1 MLRIF
6 TYLLCVSLLWSCSAA
21 KSGGKRGESGEV
33 EPEQLR
39 PTVDTRFQELFFQA
53 QLEKAKGN
61 KQKAYELFE
70 SALKI
75 EPSNA
80 ATHFELGK
88 ADLNDYRNPAAAL
101 EHAKLCVASDKT
113 NPWYVE
119 LLGNANAELGK
130 YDAAIKAYREAY
142 RLSPDYQE
150 LLYTLAETQLKAGK
164 IADAIATYDE
174 MEKRYGIY
182 EELSFQKQMLYMEL
196 NDREKAGRE
205 LEKLAE
211 YYPDQPQY
219 WGMAA
224 QHYQRYGMKEKAIMS
239 LERMVKADPNNGQVH
254 MQLSEFYAMQ
264 QDEQRSYDEL
274 KLAFGTND
282 IGIDQKIVILLRY
295 FTLTE
300 RVPAQL
306 GHAYELLDLTEKT
319 QPSEPKIYAMYG
331 DYLYREGKLAEAL
344 TKYKRAIALGGSLS
358 SIWANVLE
366 IEFALGNID
375 ALYADSKT
383 ALELFP
389 LMPEF
394 YYFRGLAMQRK
405 SEHRDAIE
413 QFNLGKELII
423 DNRDL
428 KARFY
433 ASLGESYHYTNQYEQ
448 CDEAF
453 NESLRLDPANVF
465 ALNNYA
471 YYLSLRNVKLE
482 QAIEMARRV
491 NELSPGVSS
500 FEDTYA
506 YALFRK
512 GLYNDALI
520 WIEKALAHKELSPEL
535 LEHYGDILFKL
546 GRVEEA
552 LTQWKQ
558 ADALP
563 GASAKLKTK
572 ISGKQYID

>member
-1 MLRIF
+1 
-6 TYLLCVSLLWSCSAA
+6 
-21 KSGGKRGESGEV
+21 
-33 EPEQLR
+33 
-39 PTVDTRFQELFFQA
+39 
-53 QLEKAKGN
+53 
-61 KQKAYELFE
+61 
-70 SALKI
+70 
-75 EPSNA
+75 
-80 ATHFELGK
+80 
-88 ADLNDYRNPAAAL
+88 
-101 EHAKLCVASDKT
+101 
-113 NPWYVE
+113 
-119 LLGNANAELGK
+119 
-130 YDAAIKAYREAY
+130 
-142 RLSPDYQE
+142 
-150 LLYTLAETQLKAGK
+150 
-164 IADAIATYDE
+164 
-174 MEKRYGIY
+174 
-182 EELSFQKQMLYMEL
+182 
-196 NDREKAGRE
+196 
-205 LEKLAE
+205 
-211 YYPDQPQY
+211 
-219 WGMAA
+219 
-224 QHYQRYGMKEKAIMS
+224 
-239 LERMVKADPNNGQVH
+239 
-254 MQLSEFYAMQ
+254 
-264 QDEQRSYDEL
+264 
-274 KLAFGTND
+274 
-282 IGIDQKIVILLRY
+282 
-295 FTLTE
+295 
-300 RVPAQL
+300 
-306 GHAYELLDLTEKT
+306 
-319 QPSEPKIYAMYG
+319 
-331 DYLYREGKLAEAL
+331 
-344 TKYKRAIALGGSLS
+344 
-358 SIWANVLE
+358 
-366 IEFALGNID
+366 
-375 ALYADSKT
+375 
-383 ALELFP
+383 
-389 LMPEF
+389 
-394 YYFRGLAMQRK
+394 MQRK

-512 GLYNDALI
+512 GLYNDALT

-563 GASAKLKTK
+563 GASAKLKSK

>member
-1 MLRIF
+1 LLRII
-6 TYLLCVSLLWSCSAA
+6 TYLLCVSLLWSCSAS

-53 QLEKAKGN
+53 QLEKAKDN
-61 KQKAYELFE
+61 KKKAYELFE
-70 SALKI
+70 EALKI
-75 EPSNA
+75 EPTSA
-80 ATHFELGK
+80 AAHYELGR
-88 ADLNDYRNPAAAL
+88 ADMLYLNNPASAL
-101 EHAKLCVASDKT
+101 EHAKICTAADKT
-113 NPWYVE
+113 NPWYFE
-119 LLGNANAELGK
+119 LMGDAHAELGK
-130 YDAAIKAYREAY
+130 YDAAIKSYREAY
-142 RLSPDYQE
+142 RLNPDHHE
-150 LLYTLAETQLKAGK
+150 LLYTIGELQVKAGK
-164 IADAIATYDE
+164 KADAIATYDE
-174 MEKRYGIY
+174 LEKRYGIY
-182 EELSFQKQMLYMEL
+182 EELSVQKQLLYLDL
-196 NDREKAGRE
+196 NEREKAGKE

-211 YYPDQPQY
+211 QFPDEPRY

-224 QHYQRYGMKEKAIMS
+224 QHYQRCGMKDKAVMS

-254 MQLSEFYAMQ
+254 MQLSEFYATQ

-274 KLAFGTND
+274 KLAFATTD
-282 IGIDQKIVILLRY
+282 ISIDQKIAILLRY
-295 FTLTE
+295 YTLSE
-300 RVPAQL
+300 MVPSQL
-306 GHAYELLDLTEKT
+306 GHAYELLEIAEKT

-331 DYLYREGKLAEAL
+331 DFLYRDGKLAEAL

-358 SIWANVLE
+358 TIWSNVLE
-366 IEFALGNID
+366 IEFAHGNVD
-375 ALYADSKT
+375 ALYADSKS
-383 ALELFP
+383 ALDLFP

-405 SEHRDAIE
+405 GEHRDAIE
-413 QFNLGKELII
+413 QFNLGKELVL

-433 ASLGESYHYTNQYEQ
+433 ASLGESYHYTQQYEQ

-453 NESLRLDPANVF
+453 NESFRLDPANVF

-471 YYLSLRNVKLE
+471 YYLALRNVKLD
-482 QAIEMARRV
+482 QAIEMAARV

-512 GLYNDALI
+512 GLYNDALT

-546 GRVEEA
+546 GRVDEA
-552 LTQWKQ
+552 VAQWKQ
-558 ADALP
+558 AEAMP
-563 GASAKLKTK
+563 GAGPKVKAK
-572 ISGKQYID
+572 IAAKQYID

>member
-1 MLRIF
+1 
-6 TYLLCVSLLWSCSAA
+6 
-21 KSGGKRGESGEV
+21 
-33 EPEQLR
+33 
-39 PTVDTRFQELFFQA
+39 
-53 QLEKAKGN
+53 
-61 KQKAYELFE
+61 
-70 SALKI
+70 
-75 EPSNA
+75 
-80 ATHFELGK
+80 
-88 ADLNDYRNPAAAL
+88 
-101 EHAKLCVASDKT
+101 
-113 NPWYVE
+113 
-119 LLGNANAELGK
+119 
-130 YDAAIKAYREAY
+130 
-142 RLSPDYQE
+142 
-150 LLYTLAETQLKAGK
+150 LLYTLAETQLKAGR

-224 QHYQRYGMKEKAIMS
+224 QHYQRCGMKEKAIMS

-254 MQLSEFYAMQ
+254 MQLSEFYAVQ
-264 QDEQRSYDEL
+264 QDEQRSYEEL

-300 RVPAQL
+300 RIPTQL

-331 DYLYREGKLAEAL
+331 DFLYREGKLAEAL
-344 TKYKRAIALGGSLS
+344 TKYKRAIALGGSLN

-366 IEFALGNID
+366 IEFSLGNID

-405 SEHRDAIE
+405 NEHRDAIE
-413 QFNLGKELII
+413 QFNLGKELIV

-471 YYLSLRNVKLE
+471 YYLSLRNVKLD

-512 GLYNDALI
+512 GLYNDALT

-546 GRVEEA
+546 GRVDEA

-563 GASAKLKTK
+563 GASVKLKTK
-572 ISGKQYID
+572 ISSKQYID

>member
-1 MLRIF
+1 
-6 TYLLCVSLLWSCSAA
+6 
-21 KSGGKRGESGEV
+21 
-33 EPEQLR
+33 
-39 PTVDTRFQELFFQA
+39 
-53 QLEKAKGN
+53 
-61 KQKAYELFE
+61 
-70 SALKI
+70 
-75 EPSNA
+75 
-80 ATHFELGK
+80 
-88 ADLNDYRNPAAAL
+88 
-101 EHAKLCVASDKT
+101 
-113 NPWYVE
+113 
-119 LLGNANAELGK
+119 
-130 YDAAIKAYREAY
+130 
-142 RLSPDYQE
+142 
-150 LLYTLAETQLKAGK
+150 
-164 IADAIATYDE
+164 
-174 MEKRYGIY
+174 
-182 EELSFQKQMLYMEL
+182 
-196 NDREKAGRE
+196 
-205 LEKLAE
+205 
-211 YYPDQPQY
+211 
-219 WGMAA
+219 
-224 QHYQRYGMKEKAIMS
+224 
-239 LERMVKADPNNGQVH
+239 
-254 MQLSEFYAMQ
+254 MQLSEFNAMQ
-264 QDEQRSYDEL
+264 QDEQRSYEEL
-274 KLAFGTND
+274 KLAFGTTD
-282 IGIDQKIVILLRY
+282 ISVDDKISILLRY

-306 GHAYELLDLTEKT
+306 GHAYELLDLAEKV

-331 DYLYREGKLAEAL
+331 DFLYREGKLAEAL

-358 SIWANVLE
+358 TIWANVLE
-366 IEFALGNID
+366 IEYALGNID
-375 ALYADSKT
+375 QLYADSKA

-394 YYFRGLAMQRK
+394 YYFRGLSMQRK
-405 SEHRDAIE
+405 NEHREAIE

-453 NESLRLDPANVF
+453 TESPRLDPSNVF

-471 YYLSLRNVKLE
+471 YYLSLRSVKLD

-512 GLYNDALI
+512 GMYNEALT

-546 GRVEEA
+546 GRVDEA

-558 ADALP
+558 ADILP
-563 GASAKLKTK
+563 GANAKLKTK

>member
-1 MLRIF
+1 MRIF

-21 KSGGKRGESGEV
+21 KSGGKRGESGDV

-61 KQKAYELFE
+61 KQKAYDLFE
-70 SALKI
+70 QALKI
-75 EPSNA
+75 EPTSA
-80 ATHFELGK
+80 ATHYELGR
-88 ADLNDYRNPAAAL
+88 ADILYYSNPTSGL
-101 EHAKLCVASDKT
+101 EHAKVCVASDKT
-113 NPWYVE
+113 NPWYFE
-119 LLGNANAELGK
+119 LLGQANAELGK

-150 LLYTLAETQLKAGK
+150 LLHTLAETQLKAGK
-164 IADAIATYDE
+164 IADAIATYDVL
-174 MEKRYGIY
+174 EKRYGIF

-196 NDREKAGRE
+196 NDREKAGLE

-224 QHYQRYGMKEKAIMS
+224 QHYQRCGMKEKAIMA
-239 LERMVKADPNNGQVH
+239 LEHMVKADPNNGQVH
-254 MQLSEFYAMQ
+254 MQLSEFYAVQ
-264 QDEQRSYDEL
+264 QDEQRSYEEL

-282 IGIDQKIVILLRY
+282 ISIDQKISILLRY

-319 QPSEPKIYAMYG
+319 QPAEPKIYAMYG
-331 DYLYREGKLAEAL
+331 DFLYRDGKLPEAL

-366 IEFALGNID
+366 IEFTLGNID
-375 ALYADSKT
+375 ALYEDSKT

-394 YYFRGLAMQRK
+394 YYFRGLALQRK
-405 SEHRDAIE
+405 SQHRDAIE
-413 QFNLGKELII
+413 QFNLGKELVI

-433 ASLGESYHYTNQYEQ
+433 ASLGESYHYTNQYVQ

-453 NESLRLDPANVF
+453 TESLRLDPANVF

-471 YYLSLRNVKLE
+471 YYLALRNVKLD

-506 YALFRK
+506 YAFFRK
-512 GLYNDALI
+512 GLYNEALT
-520 WIEKALAHKELSPEL
+520 WIEKALTHKELSPEL

-546 GRVEEA
+546 GRVDEA

-558 ADALP
+558 AEALP
-563 GASAKLKTK
+563 GASAKLKAK
-572 ISGKQYID
+572 ISAKQYID

>member
-1 MLRIF
+1 MLRII
-6 TYLLCVSLLWSCSAA
+6 TYLLCVSLLWSCSAS

-61 KQKAYELFE
+61 PKKAYELFE
-70 SALKI
+70 AALKI
-75 EPSNA
+75 ESGNGA
-80 ATHFELGK
+80 AHYELGK
-88 ADLNDYRNPAAAL
+88 ADLGLSNPASAL
-101 EHAKLCVASDKT
+101 EHAKVCVASDDK
-113 NPWYVE
+113 NPWYFD
-119 LLGNANAELGK
+119 LLGAANHGLAK
-130 YDAAIKAYREAY
+130 YDVAIKAYREAV
-142 RLSPDYQE
+142 RLSPDNSDFLDN
-150 LLYTLAETQLKAGK
+150 LLQSQLAAGK
-164 IADAIATYDE
+164 LADAIASYDE
-174 MEKRYGIY
+174 IEKRYGAFEYLFI
-182 EELSFQKQMLYMEL
+182 EKHALYMEL
-196 NDREKAGRE
+196 NEREKAGKE

-211 YYPDQPQY
+211 QFPDEPRY
-219 WGMAA
+219 WGMVA
-224 QHYQRYGMKEKAIMS
+224 QHYQRCGMKDKAVMA

-254 MQLSEFYAMQ
+254 MQLSEFYATQ

-274 KLAFGTND
+274 KLAFGTTD
-282 IGIDQKIVILLRY
+282 ISIDQKIAILLRY
-295 FTLTE
+295 YTLSE
-300 RVPAQL
+300 MVPSQL
-306 GHAYELLDLTEKT
+306 GHAYELLELAEKT

-331 DYLYREGKLAEAL
+331 DFLYRDGKLAEAL

-358 SIWANVLE
+358 TVWSNVLE
-366 IEFALGNID
+366 IEFTLGNVD
-375 ALYADSKT
+375 ALYADSKS
-383 ALELFP
+383 ALDLFP

-394 YYFRGLAMQRK
+394 YYFRGVAMQRK

-413 QFNLGKELII
+413 QFNLGKELVL

-433 ASLGESYHYTNQYEQ
+433 ASLGESYHYTQQYEQ

-453 NESLRLDPANVF
+453 NESFRLDPANVF

-471 YYLSLRNVKLE
+471 YYLALRNVKLD
-482 QAIEMARRV
+482 QAVEMARRV

-512 GLYNDALI
+512 GLYNDALT

-535 LEHYGDILFKL
+535 LEHYGDILAKL
-546 GRVEEA
+546 GRVDDA
-552 LTQWKQ
+552 LNQWKQ

-563 GASAKLKTK
+563 GAGPKLKAK
-572 ISGKQYID
+572 IAAKQYID